1 MNQKSIIIRGGYG
14 YSNFGDDALLYVLF
28 RFLKENLPDASI
40 SLACLA
46 AQYIENL
53 LGQQV
58 TFSTTE
64 SKCDFFIL
72 GGGTQFYWFPFDG
85 KQSSLSKRILTEI
98 KSPQVLFGKIQ
109 NRLLKTRPNFK
120 HSNPNAERQIALG
133 IGIGPFSANKEAET
147 QARSMLSKFDHV
159 IVRDIKSISY
169 CDSWNFHQHSLGA
182 DICYF
187 PDFYIK
193 VKQASGK
200 LKKFIIE
207 VKPKK
212 QCSPP
217 NLNPN
222 RRTKRWISEVRTWGV
237 NEAKW
242 KSAVDWCDNNGMEFK
257 ILTEDDLGIRYK

>member
-1 MNQKSIIIRGGYG
+1 MSYKGRYTPQNPKKYRGDYKNIIYR
-14 YSNFGDDALLYVLF
+14 
-28 RFLKENLPDASI
+28 
-40 SLACLA
+40 SL
-46 AQYIENL
+46 
-53 LGQQV
+53 
-58 TFSTTE
+58 
-64 SKCDFFIL
+64 
-72 GGGTQFYWFPFDG
+72 W
-85 KQSSLSKRILTEI
+85 
-98 KSPQVLFGKIQ
+98 
-109 NRLLKTRPNFK
+109 
-120 HSNPNAERQIALG
+120 ER
-133 IGIGPFSANKEAET
+133 
-147 QARSMLSKFDHV
+147 KFMV
-159 IVRDIKSISY
+159 Y
-169 CDSWNFHQHSLGA
+169 CDQSDNVVEWGSEEVIIPYVSPLDGRIHR
-182 DICYF
+182 YF